1 MADVMNELDKAL
13 RARPAGWAASYVPV
27 APVTSALRTLQWSIP
42 ADDSH
47 QDAPYG
53 TRAVAAAAAAA
64 AVAADR
70 TRDAIARYSACLGQA
85 VRALSAIPPGEG
97 AAPERQL
104 RERACRALLLVRERA
119 LRAVEAAHEWQH
131 AVSVRKGL
139 TLPAASEIEA
149 LLRQV
154 TVGEAKLLTISDEA
168 RQFVSTVLGVRGP
181 FAVPDSSAPAS
192 ATARQHPGP
201 VRRSRSDQFA
211 VTPTCSG
218 KSS

>member
-13 RARPAGWAASYVPV
+13 RARSAGWAASYVPV
-27 APVTSALRTLQWSIP
+27 APVTSALRAMQWSTP

-53 TRAVAAAAAAA
+53 TRAAAAAA

-70 TRDAIARYSACLGQA
+70 ARDAIARYSACLGQA

-131 AVSVRKGL
+131 AVSARKGL

-149 LLRQV
+149 LMLQV
-154 TVGEAKLLTISDEA
+154 AVGEAKLLTISDEA

-211 VTPTCSG
+211 VPPTCSG